1 MVPTYSE
8 YVRRYIRRESKAS
21 PPSPGE
27 HHFVATYLLPKLYEI
42 NGRIP
47 DYVNPDGTKAIIG
60 DVVYYQDEKHH
71 FGIEV
76 KLGTVRL
83 TRREFNEWIVNEDV
97 TRWPSLFVGV
107 GRKGIAL
114 STWSDFRASYVTSVV
129 AKNPGWVASMIQ
141 DGYGPMKGVDE
152 LSEHL
157 GEGQWFA
164 VAEAAAAAQ
173 SELLFIAALRSHIE
187 S

>member
-1 MVPTYSE
+1 MVPTYSD
-8 YVRRYIRRESKAS
+8 YIRRYIHRKSTSS

-42 NGRIP
+42 NGLIP
-47 DYVNPDGTKAIIG
+47 DYVNPDGMKSIIG
-60 DVVYYQDEKHH
+60 DVVYYQDEQHH

-83 TRREFNEWIVNEDV
+83 TRREFNDWIVSEDP
-97 TRWPSLFVGV
+97 TGWPSLFLGV

-114 STWSDFRASYVTSVV
+114 STWSDFRTSYTASVV
-129 AKNPGWVASMIQ
+129 AKNPGWVASVIR

-152 LSEHL
+152 LAEYL
-157 GEGQWFA
+157 GKSQWFA
-164 VAEAAAAAQ
+164 IAEAAAATE
-173 SELLFIAALRSHIE
+173 SELLFTTALRSRIE
-187 S
+187 A